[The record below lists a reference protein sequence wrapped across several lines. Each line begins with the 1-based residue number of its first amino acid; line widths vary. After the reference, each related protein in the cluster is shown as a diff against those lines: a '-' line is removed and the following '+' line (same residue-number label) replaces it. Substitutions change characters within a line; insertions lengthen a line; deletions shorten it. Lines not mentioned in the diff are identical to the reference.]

1 MKKFTLYILRIIG
14 IILVCCVAVVAGGHL
29 IGRTLLEIIYGVDL
43 SPYKLHFVVLLIGGG
58 ISAEVYMI
66 YNILI
71 SIRWGK
77 CLLPVYS
84 ITAVITITAARILVQ
99 QLGIMG
105 AALNYVL
112 SCSILFVLFTLIL
125 VYVILRKNIRTSSIN
140 TTSPERKCPFIGTIL
155 SGGCF
160 FIFLSDLCVEADT
173 LVYFHSPITPTPTA
187 SHAVVL
193 SRILQVRTIRGW
205 YALHRLFLPAHGDG
219 RDSKTDGDVG
229 VCAGGTDV
237 QGFHANGLICSIC
250 SLDNLAGFFLG
261 TSRAPALLFEGDCNA
276 VIFC

>member
-1 MKKFTLYILRIIG
+1 
-14 IILVCCVAVVAGGHL
+14 
-29 IGRTLLEIIYGVDL
+29 
-43 SPYKLHFVVLLIGGG
+43 
-58 ISAEVYMI
+58 MI

-71 SIRWGK
+71 AIRWGK

-84 ITAVITITAARILVQ
+84 ITAVITIAAARILVQ

-125 VYVILRKNIRTSSIN
+125 IYVILRKNIRTSSIN
-140 TTSPERKCPFIGTIL
+140 TTSPGKEMSVYWDYSFRGM
-155 SGGCF
+155 F

-173 LVYFHSPITPTPTA
+173 LVYFHSPITPTAKA

-205 YALHRLFLPAHGDG
+205 YALHRLFLPSP
-219 RDSKTDGDVG
+219 R
-229 VCAGGTDV
+229 
-237 QGFHANGLICSIC
+237 
-250 SLDNLAGFFLG
+250 
-261 TSRAPALLFEGDCNA
+261 
-276 VIFC
+276 